1 MKEKLLHIKELLS
14 YSAEQLREVTDIPQK
29 EAMILLAHVL
39 GCETSWL
46 LSHSNDE
53 ISIDEHFFE
62 LLKRRV
68 SHEPLEYILGK
79 ASFYGKEFNVDSRV
93 LIPRPETEILV
104 DKAVELARELPQ
116 NAHIVEIGC
125 GSGII
130 SIMLSLLLPEAKLTA
145 VDISMDALNVSKQN
159 AQKHGVDKNITFIES
174 SYLDNVEGNIDMI
187 VSNPPYIANN
197 ESLGIG
203 LSYEPSLALYGGS
216 RGNEMLC
223 HIVDLFQE
231 RKAKALA
238 CEMGY
243 DQREPMRLCAQSKGL
258 EIEFY
263 KDLASLD
270 RGFWI
275 KEKK

>member
-187 VSNPPYIANN
+187 VSNPPYIAND

-216 RGNEMLC
+216 RGDEMLC

-243 DQREPMRLCAQSKGL
+243 DQREPMHLYAHSKGL
-258 EIEFY
+258 AIDFY
-263 KDLASLD
+263 KDLAGLD

>member
-29 EAMILLAHVL
+29 EAMIMLAHVL
-39 GCETSWL
+39 GCETSWIL
-46 LSHSNDE
+46 IHSHDE
-53 ISIDEHFFE
+53 IKPDEHFFE

-174 SYLDNVEGNIDMI
+174 SYLDNVEGKIDMI
-187 VSNPPYIANN
+187 VSNPPYIANDK
-197 ESLGIG
+197 SLGIG

-216 RGNEMLC
+216 RGDEMLC
-223 HIVDLFQE
+223 HIVDIFQE
-231 RKAKALA
+231 RKVKVLA

-243 DQREPMRLCAQSKGL
+243 DQREPMHLYAHSKGL
-258 EIEFY
+258 AIDFY
-263 KDLASLD
+263 KDLAGLD

>member
-39 GCETSWL
+39 GCETSWIL
-46 LSHSNDE
+46 IHSHDE
-53 ISIDEHFFE
+53 IKPDEHFFE

-187 VSNPPYIANN
+187 VSNPPYIANDK
-197 ESLGIG
+197 SLGIG

>member
-159 AQKHGVDKNITFIES
+159 AQKHGVDKNIIFIES

-187 VSNPPYIANN
+187 VSNPPYIAND

-216 RGNEMLC
+216 RGDEMLC

>member
-39 GCETSWL
+39 GCETSWIL
-46 LSHSNDE
+46 IHSHDE
-53 ISIDEHFFE
+53 IKPDEHFFE

-104 DKAVELARELPQ
+104 DKAVELARELPK

-174 SYLDNVEGNIDMI
+174 SYFDNVEGNIDMI

>member
-104 DKAVELARELPQ
+104 DKAVELARELPK

-187 VSNPPYIANN
+187 VSNPPYIAND

-216 RGNEMLC
+216 RGDEMLC

-243 DQREPMRLCAQSKGL
+243 DQRELMHLYAHSKGL
-258 EIEFY
+258 AIDFY
-263 KDLASLD
+263 KDLAGLD

>member
-39 GCETSWL
+39 GCETSWVFIH
-46 LSHSNDE
+46 SHDE
-53 ISIDEHFFE
+53 IKPDEHFFE

-159 AQKHGVDKNITFIES
+159 AQKHGVDKNIIFIES

-187 VSNPPYIANN
+187 VSNPPYIAND

-216 RGNEMLC
+216 RGDEMLC

-243 DQREPMRLCAQSKGL
+243 DQREPMRLYAQSKGL

>member
-104 DKAVELARELPQ
+104 DKAVELARELPK

-187 VSNPPYIANN
+187 VSNPPYIAND

>member
-39 GCETSWL
+39 GCETSWIL
-46 LSHSNDE
+46 IHSHDE
-53 ISIDEHFFE
+53 IKPDEHFFE